1 MAIIG
6 IDVCMMLELMML
18 VTSCRL
24 LLRQESTLAD

>member
-6 IDVCMMLELMML
+6 IDVCMMLELML